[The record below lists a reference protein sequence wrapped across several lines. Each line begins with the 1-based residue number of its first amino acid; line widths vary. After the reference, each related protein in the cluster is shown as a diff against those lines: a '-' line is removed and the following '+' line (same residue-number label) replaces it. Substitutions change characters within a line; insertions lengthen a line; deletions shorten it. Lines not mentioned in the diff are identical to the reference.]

1 MSSLCNTPSHC
12 QVVSLPITSSS
23 QYIHPSSSPPPLYNS
38 AITAPTTPNIPTP
51 TFTLPVALFP
61 VIDVALAPPV
71 PVPLGV
77 ELPVAVEL
85 PLVVFAALVL
95 ALVFTVELPV
105 NIVEPE
111 TEDAVVEAAADET
124 VFVETMEN

>member
-1 MSSLCNTPSHC
+1 MSSLCNTPSPC
-12 QVVSLPITSSS
+12 QIIALPITSSLS
-23 QYIHPSSSPPPLYNS
+23 IYTPLYTS

-51 TFTLPVALFP
+51 TFTLPAALFP
-61 VIDVALAPPV
+61 VTDVALALPV
-71 PVPLGV
+71 PVPPGV

-124 VFVETMEN
+124 VFVETTEN